1 MAKLLNFTGFE
12 TQGGEEASSISG
24 TPSYPT
30 TSPRSGVAN
39 LLLDTAADAYG
50 LPWVSTGIT
59 DSGPDNIIGF
69 GIKYGST
76 TEDATAHVEVKDS
89 AGATIISITMG
100 ASSKLEVRD
109 QPGNVV
115 ITATNAVGT
124 SGYHFVELNFLK
136 GSNGNAEFYID
147 GVDEGTVIST
157 DFDAGGSLNSSAE
170 LVFTHDGSN
179 QIEVDDVYILSA
191 GTPTSQLGNF
201 AVKAY
206 QNTAED
212 ATDQGDALADGTW
225 ALVSE
230 TPGNEDAANDAQYQ
244 DTGNLAGSTICDEGT
259 RSGPSGDGDV
269 TGTIKGAK
277 WIGNFKRSSGGG
289 RTHEFWV
296 GNDADWITTPTTKTV
311 VTLSLGVTYAITE
324 KLLEASD
331 LSVPTTSDF
340 FQHGFS
346 KSATAGQDIFC
357 GDIWAML
364 GYVPGGG
371 DTTMV
376 AAQGSYTLTGKAA
389 TTTKDTP
396 VVAAQGSYALTGKDA
411 ITSRTK
417 SIPADQGAYA
427 LTGKNANTLWG
438 HAFAAA
444 QGSYALTGQAAI
456 TVKDTPITAAQGSYN
471 LSGQAAILLWNHLVA
486 ATQGSYTLTGK
497 DAATRQ
503 GSTLA
508 AVQGA
513 YALSGQASNLL
524 WDHLIAAAQGSY
536 ALTGQAAITTKDTP
550 MTAVQGAYAL
560 NGQAAILLRN
570 HLVAAVQGSYALTGQ
585 AAVLSRQITI
595 TGVQGNYT
603 LTGQDA
609 LTFEERLLAAQMLPL
624 LGVG

>member
-1 MAKLLNFTGFE
+1 MALTLNNIFGSETGGAEE
-12 TQGGEEASSISG
+12 TSAVGG
-24 TPSYPT
+24 TPDFNET
-30 TSPRSGVAN
+30 TIVKYGPRSTKLAN
-39 LLLDTAADAYG
+39 GQDFTI
-50 LPWVSTGIT
+50 PWVSSGVT
-59 DSGPDNIIGF
+59 DAGSAYVFGF
-69 GIKYGST
+69 YFYFASLT
-76 TEDATAHVEVKDS
+76 NTNQFRASVLDD
-89 AGATIISITMG
+89 AGATVLEVVLDAQEKFVLKDAAGSQLDISPLKSTGQWYFIEVYAQINNGSADWEWFIDDVSEGSGSAADLTDG
-100 ASSKLEVRD
+100 NAFGSASS
-109 QPGNVV
+109 G
-115 ITATNAVGT
+115 I
-124 SGYHFVELNFLK
+124 NFDDLAPVN
-136 GSNGNAEFYID
+136 SY
-147 GVDEGTVIST
+147 VD
-157 DFDAGGSLNSSAE
+157 NC
-170 LVFTHDGSN
+170 
-179 QIEVDDVYILSA
+179 YILSGA
-191 GTPTSQLGNF
+191 TAATDRYGDF
-201 AVKAY
+201 AVKTY

-212 ATDQGDALADGTW
+212 ATDQGEALADGTW
-225 ALVSE
+225 ALVGE
-230 TPGNEDAANDAQYQ
+230 TPGNEGAANDASYV

-269 TGTIKGAK
+269 GDIKAAK

-311 VTLSLGVTYAITE
+311 VALTLDTVYAITE

-346 KSATAGQDIFC
+346 KSATGGQDIIC

-371 DTTMV
+371 ATTMV

-427 LTGKNANTLWG
+427 LTGQAANTLWG

-456 TVKDTPITAAQGSYN
+456 TVKDTPITAAQGSYS

-503 GSTLA
+503 GSTLT

-513 YALSGQASNLL
+513 YTLTGKAADLL
-524 WDHLIAAAQGSY
+524 WDHLI
-536 ALTGQAAITTKDTP
+536 
-550 MTAVQGAYAL
+550 
-560 NGQAAILLRN
+560 
-570 HLVAAVQGSYALTGQ
+570 AAVQGSYALTGQ
-585 AAVLSRQITI
+585 AVVLSRQITIMAAQGSYALNGQAAVLSRQITI
-595 TGVQGNYT
+595 MVVQGSYT